1 MRKLACLAGAIA
13 VAAGVVAC
21 GGSSTV
27 SGTETLT
34 GVLGGAAA
42 AQLLNSNSNVPLAF
56 SSLVFA
62 GPVKTSVANISL
74 GNNKSRT
81 ANHTFVTP
89 AGNFTVTRTV
99 KTNGQP
105 QPSVTGKTGSLC
117 YFTQNAGTGSYIVDG
132 SQSTGKFAGATG
144 SGTYSVTI
152 VAASN
157 LLPGKTAC
165 SANNTGK
172 VSAKGTVI
180 TFKASG
186 PLTVK
191 H

>member
-13 VAAGVVAC
+13 VAAGVGAC
-21 GGSSTV
+21 GGSSKV

-34 GVLGGAAA
+34 GVVGGAAA
-42 AQLLNSNSNVPLAF
+42 ANLLNSNANVAVRF

-74 GNNKSRT
+74 GNNSGRT

-99 KTNGQP
+99 KSKGEPN
-105 QPSVTGKTGSLC
+105 PSLTGKNGSTC
-117 YFTQNAGTGSYIVDG
+117 YFTENAGTGSYIVDG
-132 SQSTGKFAGATG
+132 SKSTGKFAGASG
-144 SGTYSVTI
+144 SGTYSLTI
-152 VAASN
+152 VAAAS
-157 LLPGKTAC
+157 LLPGKTSC
-165 SANNTGK
+165 SGNNTGK
-172 VSAKGTVI
+172 VTAKGTAI

-186 PLTVK
+186 PMTAK